1 MQADDRDDRDFK
13 CDADPS
19 RAFTRSIMGCCC
31 RAWDKL
37 SKSGASG
44 AFVAPAKTYRRRPG
58 SILRLVGQAFC
69 RNYSTASKQVKFM
82 YDSTNRRLLLVFV
95 GSPDSFEVKQRSRT
109 SLLIGEGN

>member
-1 MQADDRDDRDFK
+1 MTVMTVISSVMPILHELLRGRSW
-13 CDADPS
+13 DAV
-19 RAFTRSIMGCCC
+19 AEL
-31 RAWDKL
+31 WDKL

-82 YDSTNRRLLLVFV
+82 YDSTNRRPLLVFV
-95 GSPDSFEVKQRSRT
+95 GLSDSFEVKQRSRT
-109 SLLIGEGN
+109 SLLIGEDN